1 MDVTLSNVKAS
12 GEGIQ
17 SPSIEFAF
25 NAIPE
30 VKSSDSGVSVRY
42 VHDVGKQWYV
52 LRASYGREDKALDYI
67 VADGT
72 YGYVAKRITYKILN
86 GKRTKVLEHLI
97 PNLLFVYTTEKK
109 VHEYVMETAALSYLS
124 FYYNHFCRI
133 EDKNPPLVIPT
144 SEMENFIRATSNMN
158 EHLMVVESNR
168 CKFKGGER
176 VRVID
181 GMFKGVEGKV
191 ARVQGQQRV
200 IVTIS
205 NVGLIATAYVPSTFL
220 QIIE

>member
-25 NAIPE
+25 SAIPE

-109 VHEYVMETAALSYLS
+109 VHEYVMETASLSYLS
-124 FYYNHFCRI
+124 FYYNHFCYI

-144 SEMENFIRATSNMN
+144 SEMENFIRATSSMN

-176 VRVID
+176 VKVID

-205 NVGLIATAYVPSTFL
+205 NVGLIATAYVPSAFL